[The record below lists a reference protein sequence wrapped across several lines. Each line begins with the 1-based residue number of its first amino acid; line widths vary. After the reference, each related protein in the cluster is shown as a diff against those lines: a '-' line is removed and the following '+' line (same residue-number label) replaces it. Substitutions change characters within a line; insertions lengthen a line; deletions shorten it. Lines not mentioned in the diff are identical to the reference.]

1 MLLKLVLLFVIVP
14 FVELT
19 LLFAMAERVGALWT
33 LGLIVATGIVGGTL
47 ARWQGVQTAWR
58 LREQMSQGQFPS
70 RALADAG
77 MILVAGALLLTPGIL
92 TDLFGFSLLIPACR
106 SFYGNRIQA
115 WFKKNVRVTTTNAWS
130 QQSKVEI
137 IDAEVVPKPTASREK

>member
-19 LLFAMAERVGALWT
+19 LLFAMAGRVGPLWT
-33 LGLIVATGIVGGTL
+33 WGLIVATGIVGGTL

-70 RALADAG
+70 EALADAG

-92 TDLFGFSLLIPACR
+92 TDVFGFSLLIPVCR
-106 SFYGNRIQA
+106 SFYGKRLQA
-115 WFKKNVRVTTTNAWS
+115 WFKNNVRVTTTTNWT
-130 QQSKVEI
+130 QQREPEI
-137 IDAEVVPKPTASREK
+137 IDAEVVSKPIASREE

>member
-19 LLFAMAERVGALWT
+19 LLFAMAGRVGALWT
-33 LGLIVATGIVGGTL
+33 LGLIVVTGIVGGTL
-47 ARWQGVQTAWR
+47 ARWQGMQTAWR

-70 RALADAG
+70 EALADAG

-92 TDLFGFSLLIPACR
+92 TDVFGFSLLIPACR
-106 SFYGNRIQA
+106 SFYGKRLQA
-115 WFKKNVRVTTTNAWS
+115 WFKNNVRVTTTTNWT
-130 QQSKVEI
+130 QQRGPEI
-137 IDAEVVPKPTASREK
+137 IDAEVVSKPTALREE

>member
-33 LGLIVATGIVGGTL
+33 LGLIVLTGIVGGAL
-47 ARWQGVQTAWR
+47 ARWQGMQTVWR

-106 SFYGNRIQA
+106 SFYIKRLKA
-115 WFKKNVRVTTTNAWS
+115 WFKKNVRVTTTHDWN
-130 QQSKVEI
+130 QQNKDQI
-137 IDAEVVPKPTASREK
+137 IDAQVVSKPNAARKE